1 MIPAFTLMLVSTLIP
16 AVEDAVCKQTVTAV
30 YSSTEKIWEAELK
43 AGFRMNYA
51 APRVILFEAK
61 VVTACG
67 TVEGG
72 PYYCPA
78 DSTICVERAF
88 FTAINSHAGLRGEK
102 AEFANAYVLAKLVAK
117 HVMNKTGFLKTVAEK
132 RGTGQENEYRIRA
145 DLCASYLA
153 GVWAHHAAKDHKY
166 LDPKHAEEAIKTVRA
181 LGDDRIMKRA
191 PRVVQERWDFGTA
204 EQHVRFFS
212 EGMKTGD
219 FSKAR
224 IERFFSAKFDA
235 STGTI
240 ADK

>member
-1 MIPAFTLMLVSTLIP
+1 MIPAFILMLASTLIP
-16 AVEDAVCKQTVTAV
+16 AVEEAACKQTVAAV
-30 YSSTEKIWEAELK
+30 YSSTEKVWEAELK
-43 AGFRMNYA
+43 AGFRMKYA
-51 APRVILFEAK
+51 APRVVLFQNP

-88 FTAINSHAGLRGEK
+88 FAEIDRALRGDK
-102 AEFANAYVLAKLVAK
+102 AECAKAYVFARLAAK
-117 HVMNKTGFLKTVAEK
+117 DVMNQTGFLKAVAEK
-132 RGTGQENEYRIRA
+132 RGTGQENEYRIRG

-166 LDPKHAEEAIKTVRA
+166 LDPKHAEDAITTVRA

-191 PRVVQERWDFGTA
+191 PRVVQETWNLGTA

-219 FSKAR
+219 ASRAR
-224 IERFFSAKFDA
+224 IERFFSAKLERN
-235 STGTI
+235 GEL